1 MLHNPFKNC
10 VKQLYISNKMELFSY
25 IKDEC
30 GVHGCRMHIKV
41 FKRHIKRRLALTT
54 DKWLNVISN
63 ITILKTV
70 IPLRN

>member
-1 MLHNPFKNC
+1 
-10 VKQLYISNKMELFSY
+10 MELFSY

-30 GVHGCRMHIKV
+30 GVHGCRMHVEI
-41 FKRHIKRRLALTT
+41 FKRHIERRLALTT